1 MKIKYQGNE
10 TETSAA
16 TVAAYLNEVGIAAK
30 GSIVELDGE
39 IIAEDAAATTARRD
53 GAELN
58 VYKIVAGG

>member
-1 MKIKYQGNE
+1 MKITYQGNE

-16 TVAAYLNEVGIAAK
+16 TVAAYLNEVGIDAK
-30 GSIVELDGE
+30 GSIVELDGA
-39 IIAEDAAATTARRD
+39 IIAADAAATTSLRE

>member
-1 MKIKYQGNE
+1 MKITYQGNE

-30 GSIVELDGE
+30 GSIVELDGA
-39 IIAEDAAATTARRD
+39 ILAAAAAAITSLHE

-58 VYKIVAGG
+58 VYRIVAGG